1 MDTWL
6 PPLLILVG
14 WIALQTWFLP
24 RLGVP
29 T

>member
-1 MDTWL
+1 METWIGVV
-6 PPLLILVG
+6 LIMVV
-14 WIALQTWFLP
+14 WFVLQVWFLP